1 MITLHE
7 EIEVGRPRQEA
18 FAYIADFR
26 TTTEWDATAIR
37 ARKTTPGELA
47 VGTEFLVHCRLPLG
61 SVAISYSVS
70 ALEHGHFIEL
80 RGSASLFDIVDR
92 ITFTD
97 TDSGTHIDYIA
108 EITPKGAMR
117 LAEGA
122 LLPGMQRMG
131 RNSLRGMQRALEDD
145 FPAPEISRCS
155 RRADNLVLPGLAM
168 FSRWGYKRGRK
179 HWNPMSASLHDR
191 HIVITGANSG
201 IGLAAARQLAERGA
215 QLTLVMRNPDK
226 AAETV
231 ESLVAETGNHR
242 IAAEIADLSLMREVD
257 ALIDRLVTAGRPIDV
272 LVNNAG
278 ALFNPRRETDEGLE
292 ASFALLL
299 LSPYRL
305 TRGLQPLLA
314 DAGGGRVINVVSGG
328 MYSQPLE
335 VHKLIARETNYSG
348 SVAYARAKR
357 ALMVVTEQW
366 AEEWENAGIVVNAM
380 HPGWADTPGVESALP
395 GFHRL
400 TRRILRSPAE
410 GADTIVWLAAA
421 TEAGEVSGRLF
432 LDREPRTTHLREST
446 RETPEERE
454 KLREFLADF
463 TLEDAATREPAA

>member
-7 EIEVGRPRQEA
+7 EIEVARPRCAA
-18 FAYIADFR
+18 FNYIADFR

-37 ARKTTPGELA
+37 AEKTTPGPVD
-47 VGTEFLVHCRLPLG
+47 VGTRFLVQCSLPVGSIAIDYEVARLDP
-61 SVAISYSVS
+61 
-70 ALEHGHFIEL
+70 GHFIEL
-80 RGSASLFDIVDR
+80 RGSSSLFDIVDR
-92 ITFTD
+92 ITFEDSD
-97 TDSGTHIDYIA
+97 TGTHIDYVA
-108 EITPKGAMR
+108 EFTPRGAMR
-117 LAEGA
+117 IAEKA
-122 LLPGMQRMG
+122 LVPGMQRMG
-131 RNSLRGMQRALEDD
+131 KQSLQGMQRALDD
-145 FPAPEISRCS
+145 NFSPPEISGCS

-168 FSRWGYKRGRK
+168 FSRWGYRRGRK
-179 HWNPMSASLHDR
+179 HWNPISADLRDR

-201 IGLAAARQLAERGA
+201 IGFAAARQLAERGA
-215 QLTLVMRNPDK
+215 QLTLVIRNPEK
-226 AAETV
+226 ASATV
-231 ESLVAETGNHR
+231 ESLVRETGNEQ
-242 IAAEIADLSLMREVD
+242 IAAEIADLSLMHDVD
-257 ALIDRLVTAGRPIDV
+257 ALVDRLVTTGRAVDV
-272 LVNNAG
+272 LINNAG

-305 TRGLQPLLA
+305 SLGLQPLLA
-314 DAGGGRVINVVSGG
+314 ASGGGRIVNVVSGG

-335 VHKLIARETNYSG
+335 VHKLIAREENYSG

-366 AEEWENAGIVVNAM
+366 AQEWENDGIVVNAM

-400 TRRILRSPAE
+400 TRRILRSPEE

-421 TEAGEVSGRLF
+421 TEAGAISGRLF

-446 RETPEERE
+446 RETPQERE

-463 TLEDAATREPAA
+463 STNHPADQDV